1 MNSFFANLGPTA
13 VANLPRATFHNTKY
27 IQPMLNSL
35 HKTEV
40 TENKLYSMVSFL
52 ASKSSSGF
60 DGLSVKHLKLIFP
73 FISTVLLKIV
83 NKSFASSIFP
93 DILQIARV
101 IPLHKGGDLS
111 DLINF
116 QPISLLSSLSKVFEL
131 AKFNKMLSF
140 IDNTIFY
147 LIASSGFAKTI
158 ILNWL
163 FCMHLTLLLTHL
175 IAKLQL
181 LVYL

>member
-13 VANLPRATFHNTKY
+13 VANLPRATFHNIKY

-73 FISTVLLKIV
+73 FVVGSA
-83 NKSFASSIFP
+83 F
-93 DILQIARV
+93 
-101 IPLHKGGDLS
+101 
-111 DLINF
+111 
-116 QPISLLSSLSKVFEL
+116 
-131 AKFNKMLSF
+131 
-140 IDNTIFY
+140 
-147 LIASSGFAKTI
+147 
-158 ILNWL
+158 
-163 FCMHLTLLLTHL
+163 
-175 IAKLQL
+175 
-181 LVYL
+181 